1 MTKNK
6 EKFLKLVSEQDTK
19 TMENIKFRI
28 DNRYWLNISQSIAI
42 KTLLAMEDLNMS
54 DVELSEKMNISV
66 SDIKKILRGKENLT
80 LDIIAKLETILGI
93 KIINI

>member
-1 MTKNK
+1 MKKNK
-6 EKFLKLVSEQDTK
+6 DNFLKLVSEQDTK

-80 LDIIAKLETILGI
+80 LDIIAKLETILDI

>member
-19 TMENIKFRI
+19 TKFRI